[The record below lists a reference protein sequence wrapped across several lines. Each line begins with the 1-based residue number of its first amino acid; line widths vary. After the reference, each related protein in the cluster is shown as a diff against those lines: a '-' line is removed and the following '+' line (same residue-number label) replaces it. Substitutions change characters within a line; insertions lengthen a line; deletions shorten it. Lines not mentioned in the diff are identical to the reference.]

1 MGLKFIA
8 NSKGEKL
15 LEQIKEL
22 YSQSKKENVKFYALC
37 SEGDFEKIKSF
48 KMENNFDFPIYSSD
62 DTELKTMIRSSPG
75 LFFMKGDSIIQ
86 KWHHNDFPRFKK
98 VKNKYLNL

>member
-1 MGLKFIA
+1 
-8 NSKGEKL
+8 
-15 LEQIKEL
+15 
-22 YSQSKKENVKFYALC
+22 LC

-48 KMENNFDFPIYSSD
+48 KMENNFDFSIYSSD

-75 LFFMKGDSIIQ
+75 LFFMKGDSVIQ